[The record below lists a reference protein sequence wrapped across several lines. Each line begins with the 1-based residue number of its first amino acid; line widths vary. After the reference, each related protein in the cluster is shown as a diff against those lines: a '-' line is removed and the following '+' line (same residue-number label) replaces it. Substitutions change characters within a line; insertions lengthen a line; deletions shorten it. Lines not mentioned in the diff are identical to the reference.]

1 MELFNKPNLRYCW
14 YQFRIKYN
22 TIRLK
27 EGSQKKVT
35 DIFKEFFE
43 SIKGTVKGLKGYAIL
58 ENIENDKETIVLTFW
73 DNRKDM
79 ENYYSKDNNILSE
92 LVEKVKPMFEQ
103 IPERSDYKITLFEIE

>member
-1 MELFNKPNLRYCW
+1 MNKPNLRYCW

-58 ENIENDKETIVLTFW
+58 ENIENGVAKSII
-73 DNRKDM
+73 NPIIHNPIRISDM
-79 ENYYSKDNNILSE
+79 VTNAEIW
-92 LVEKVKPMFEQ
+92 LVELDTC
-103 IPERSDYKITLFEIE
+103 I